1 VVGAVTG
8 LARRPVVRTPIGR
21 SRLSVSPA
29 IAVADQLRPVPVQ
42 PVGAR
47 FAPPEVAPIPMP
59 SPSMRGLEA
68 TIAIASLAVAL
79 LLGLLR

>member
-1 VVGAVTG
+1 M
-8 LARRPVVRTPIGR
+8 GR
-21 SRLSVSPA
+21 SGLSPSPM
-29 IAVADQLRPVPVQ
+29 IEVADRLRPIPVR

-47 FAPPEVAPIPMP
+47 LAQEEAVPIPLP